1 MNRKHIIIGIVVVLV
16 AGLGVVALVKSRG
29 EASESKGDETT
40 PTIVTVQT
48 GALKFATLHRYVQ
61 GYGTV
66 EPAPA
71 AAEQP
76 AASAQLAAPS
86 AGVVTKVNVVE
97 GQQVTKG
104 DMLVELN
111 SATTTV
117 ENALQ
122 QAARQKELYAQQN
135 TSLKNLQDAETQLAL

>member
-1 MNRKHIIIGIVVVLV
+1 MNRKHIIIGIIVVLV

-66 EPAPA
+66 EPAPG
-71 AAEQP
+71 AAEQH
-76 AASAQLAAPS
+76 AASAQLAAPAS
-86 AGVVTKVNVVE
+86 GGGEGRGRRRDTTARRTRAAGRERKRGKKRE
-97 GQQVTKG
+97 GAGKG
-104 DMLVELN
+104 G
-111 SATTTV
+111 
-117 ENALQ
+117 
-122 QAARQKELYAQQN
+122 R
-135 TSLKNLQDAETQLAL
+135 